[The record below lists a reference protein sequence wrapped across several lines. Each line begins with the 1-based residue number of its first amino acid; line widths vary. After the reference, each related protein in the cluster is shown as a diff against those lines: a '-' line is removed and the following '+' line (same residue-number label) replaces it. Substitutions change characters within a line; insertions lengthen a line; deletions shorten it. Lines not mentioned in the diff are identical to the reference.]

1 MFHVELRRFP
11 YVARAF
17 NLSEQELDT
26 RIVQPF
32 TRGVAV
38 EFDDRTWPA
47 DRKTKMMIYEGPS
60 IASEDRGLGRGWSLV
75 TRDGENVTAEVLEA
89 ARGRVREA
97 SPQVA
102 VPGLKEQLIAAAA
115 DGISPGEAVAIAA
128 RGRLGVRASEALA
141 LAEQAVWELLHEG
154 ALTLVREGSREPVDS
169 DEWQLLLLAW
179 ATWSE
184 HGPLRLRA

>member
-1 MFHVELRRFP
+1 VFHVELRRFP

-17 NLSEQELDT
+17 NLNEQELDA

-75 TRDGENVTAEVLEA
+75 TRDGKDVTANVLEA
-89 ARGRVREA
+89 ARTRVQEA
-97 SPQVA
+97 SPERLM
-102 VPGLKEQLIAAAA
+102 PGLKEQLMAAAE

-154 ALTLVREGSREPVDS
+154 ALTLVREGSREAVSS

-179 ATWSE
+179 GTWSE
-184 HGPLRLRA
+184 QGGLLLRA